1 MIYLL
6 EFEAKTR
13 VSFEYIS
20 CSVLQFSYRKK
31 IAKRT
36 YDLQYK
42 AELEIIAYSQLFCL
56 VSIVFVLS
64 HPILILYLPLTI
76 IF

>member
-6 EFEAKTR
+6 EFEAKTSM
-13 VSFEYIS
+13 SFEYIT
-20 CSVLQFSYRKK
+20 CSELQFSYGKEIQK
-31 IAKRT
+31 SV

-42 AELEIIAYSQLFCL
+42 TKVEIMAYCQLFCL
-56 VSIVFVLS
+56 VSMVFVLS